1 MARPQEFDRDE
12 VLRRSIQLFWSK
24 GYESTS
30 LADLLQ
36 ATELSKSSLYA
47 SFGDKRSLFLE
58 AFDIYC
64 KQRIELL
71 DQILNSEVSARQ
83 SIENLIWQIISQ
95 GMSSDSS
102 CGCMVANEAV
112 EFGPHD
118 ADIQQRVL
126 ADFQTVEDRF
136 CQAIARGQD
145 EGSIKSQQDPRSLA
159 RFIIVTLQGIQV
171 MTRAHSEQARIADTV
186 HVMLSVL
193 D

>member
-12 VLRRSIQLFWSK
+12 VLRRSMQLFWSK
-24 GYESTS
+24 GYEGTS

-58 AFDIYC
+58 AFDLYC
-64 KQRIELL
+64 KQRLELL
-71 DQILNSEVSARQ
+71 DSILQSGLSARQ
-83 SIENLIWQIISQ
+83 SIENLVRQIILY
-95 GMSSDSS
+95 GMHSDSS

-118 ADIQQRVL
+118 ANIQERVL
-126 ADFQTVEDRF
+126 ADFQMVEDRF
-136 CQAIARGQD
+136 CDAIACGQA

-159 RFIIVTLQGIQV
+159 RFILVTLQGVQV
-171 MTRAHSEQARIADTV
+171 MTRANAEQARIADAV
-186 HVMLSVL
+186 NVMLSIL